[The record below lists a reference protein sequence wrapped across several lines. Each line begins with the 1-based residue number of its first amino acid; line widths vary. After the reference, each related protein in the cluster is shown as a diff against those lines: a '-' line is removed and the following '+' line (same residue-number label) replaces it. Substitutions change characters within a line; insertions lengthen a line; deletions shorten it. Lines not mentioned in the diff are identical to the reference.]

1 MIETMINMA
10 GAFRRHAAGP
20 KFRPAAAMLACSL
33 VTGAV
38 GFGTGAAIGSVLIGD
53 FIKGGGRIVPLLY
66 RPSFQHIDAA
76 AMLGSA
82 DDLKR
87 LSGYYA
93 LLETGSVDVGFLVER
108 YGMESSI
115 VTRRTIVWILGFAQ
129 DRRTAFDAYT
139 ELYREAPASVRAELL
154 CTLKRLDGKRY
165 LDFIKDHDIATKTV
179 MGE

>member
-108 YGMESSI
+108 YGMEKI
-115 VTRRTIVWILGFAQ
+115 RRETVYAPDDKKAGLLDRLRKAKSMSRDAWLERDQPKTPAQ
-129 DRRTAFDAYT
+129 FVQIQPLQQPGIA
-139 ELYREAPASVRAELL
+139 
-154 CTLKRLDGKRY
+154 LK
-165 LDFIKDHDIATKTV
+165 AN
-179 MGE
+179 